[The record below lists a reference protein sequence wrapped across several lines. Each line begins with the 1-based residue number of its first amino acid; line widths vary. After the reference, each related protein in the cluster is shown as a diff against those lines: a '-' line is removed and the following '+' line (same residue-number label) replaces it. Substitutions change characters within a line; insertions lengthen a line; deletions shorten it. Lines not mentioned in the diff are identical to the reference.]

1 MSEFMTF
8 AEGLLTKQQVIEEF
22 GIPKNLESK
31 LFAILKPK
39 VGKLFWKDEAKSVLG
54 TILGIGNRPPFA
66 NDEFSFEKED
76 LKVNGVGQIEGN
88 NLAEVV
94 KEFLEWM
101 KPRLS
106 AAYPLETNAPPRMLS
121 PTEAAQR
128 MRVHVQTVMKWCR
141 EERIEATKIG
151 NKWLIPQES
160 VDAYMRKCRLLDGRG
175 DK

>member
-1 MSEFMTF
+1 MSDLMLF

-31 LFAILKPK
+31 LFAVLKPR
-39 VGKLFWKDEAKSVLG
+39 VGKLYFKKDIEPALENVLRS
-54 TILGIGNRPPFA
+54 NRPPFA
-66 NDEFSFEKED
+66 ADEFSFEKED

-88 NLAEVV
+88 NLADVI

-106 AAYPLETNAPPRMLS
+106 TAYPLETNAPPRMLS
-121 PTEAAQR
+121 PTEAAQM

-160 VDAYMRKCRLLDGRG
+160 VDAYMRKCRLLNGRG